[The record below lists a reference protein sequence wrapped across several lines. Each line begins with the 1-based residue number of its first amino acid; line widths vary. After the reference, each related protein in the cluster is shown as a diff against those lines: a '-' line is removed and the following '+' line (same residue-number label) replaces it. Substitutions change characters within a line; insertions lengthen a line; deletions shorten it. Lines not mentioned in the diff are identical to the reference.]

1 MNKIALSLGTNIGN
15 TVANMHRALLSL
27 SQLPHVR
34 PGLISSAYVTA
45 PVGFTDQDDF
55 LNLCCFIETDLPIEQ
70 FHCYTK
76 QIESD
81 FGRIKTVPNGPRII
95 DIDLLFLSSQK
106 TVTTD
111 TLLIPHPRLFER
123 AFVLAPLSEITDC
136 DFVCNRSLSAFLRE
150 AVKTQPISKCDKL
163 LFGNLMNQFIN
174 HTL

>member
-34 PGLISSAYVTA
+34 PGLISSAYITA
-45 PVGFTDQDDF
+45 PVGYTDQDNF

-70 FHCYTK
+70 FHSYTK
-76 QIESD
+76 QIETD
-81 FGRIKTVPNGPRII
+81 FGRIKTILNGPRII
-95 DIDLLFLSSQK
+95 DIDLLFLSSQE

-123 AFVLAPLSEITDC
+123 AFVLAPLSEIVDS
-136 DFVCNRSLSAFLRE
+136 DVICNRSLSACLRE
-150 AVKTQPISKCDKL
+150 SIKTQSISKADKL
-163 LFGNLMNQFIN
+163 LFGNLMNQFVN